1 MVSFNNESGVP
12 EGSRTP
18 RASAPFFAAL
28 PWFLPMRDS
37 LFPALL
43 TNSEMAEADRLTIAG
58 GTPGSVLMEQAGAAV
73 AREAARLLPRHGR
86 LAVCCGPGNNGGDG
100 FVAARL
106 LAAQEFTVEL
116 GLLGA
121 RDRLRG
127 DAALAAK
134 SWTGNILAVE
144 DLDLD
149 SAGLVIDALFGAG
162 LARDLDGPAKAFV
175 LRLNEWTKRTKKPI
189 LSVDVP
195 SGIDG
200 SSGQIRGA
208 AINAAHTVTFF
219 RRKPGHLLLPG
230 RIHCGGTSVADIGI
244 DASVLAG
251 IAPKTFVNCP
261 AVWRERFPIPRVNGH
276 KYSRGHAV
284 VLSGGPAHTGAARL
298 AARGALRAGA
308 GLVTVATPGAAL
320 CIHATALTAIMT
332 RVCDNADGLKSLLA
346 DRRMNTV
353 VMGPG
358 LGVGENTRTLVR
370 AALNTDGESGAL
382 PAVVLDADALT
393 SFADD
398 AFGLAHMIRRR
409 SGGVV
414 LTPHDGE
421 FARLFGHA
429 GQNDRSQWLGLDMLE
444 HVLLSHFDGL
454 HSESKLDR
462 ARAAAALSG
471 AVVVLKG
478 ADTVVADPEGMA
490 TIAEDLPPWLATA
503 GSGDV
508 LAGIAG
514 GLLAQSM
521 PPFEAASAAVWL
533 HGAAARHFGPGL
545 IAEDIPENLP
555 PVLRALFAGGFLQS
569 DSG

>member
-1 MVSFNNESGVP
+1 
-12 EGSRTP
+12 
-18 RASAPFFAAL
+18 
-28 PWFLPMRDS
+28 
-37 LFPALL
+37 LL

-58 GTPGSVLMEQAGAAV
+58 GAPGPVLMERAGTAV
-73 AREAARLLPRHGR
+73 AREATRLVPRHGR
-86 LAVCCGPGNNGGDG
+86 VAVCCGPGNNGGDG
-100 FVAARL
+100 FVAARI
-106 LAAQEFTVEL
+106 LAAQEFNVEL

-134 SWTGNILAVE
+134 SWTGKIRAVE
-144 DLDLD
+144 ELDLD
-149 SAGLVIDALFGAG
+149 SADLVIDALFGAG
-162 LARDLDGPAKAFV
+162 LARDLYGPVKALV
-175 LRLNEWTKRTKKPI
+175 MRLNEWTKRTRKPI

-208 AINAAHTVTFF
+208 AINAARTVTFF

-230 RIHCGGTSVADIGI
+230 RIHCGGIVIADIGI
-244 DASVLAG
+244 ADHVLAS
-251 IAPKTFVNCP
+251 ISPKTFANCP
-261 AVWRERFPIPRVNGH
+261 AVWQQRFPVPRVDGH

-320 CIHATALTAIMT
+320 GAHAAALIAIMT
-332 RVCDNADGLKSLLA
+332 RVCDNADGLTSLLA
-346 DRRMNTV
+346 DRRKNTL

-358 LGVGENTRTLVR
+358 LGVGEKTRALVQ
-370 AALNTDGESGAL
+370 AALNADGESGAL
-382 PAVVLDADALT
+382 PRAFVLDADALT
-393 SFADD
+393 SFEDD
-398 AFGLAHMIRRR
+398 ALGLAQMIRRR
-409 SGGVV
+409 SRRVV

-429 GQNDRSQWLGLDMLE
+429 GQNDQRWLGLDMME
-444 HVLLSHFDGL
+444 QVLLSHLDGL
-454 HSESKLDR
+454 HSKSKLDR
-462 ARAAAALSG
+462 ARAAAALGG
-471 AVVVLKG
+471 AVVILKG
-478 ADTVVADPEGMA
+478 PDTVVADPEGLA

-514 GLLAQSM
+514 GLLAQSV

-555 PVLRALFAGGFLQS
+555 PVLRALFADGFLQG

>member
-1 MVSFNNESGVP
+1 MPVSPS
-12 EGSRTP
+12 
-18 RASAPFFAAL
+18 
-28 PWFLPMRDS
+28 
-37 LFPALL
+37 PALL

-73 AREAARLLPRHGR
+73 AREAARLLPRHGSV
-86 LAVCCGPGNNGGDG
+86 AVFGGPGNNGGDG
-100 FVAARL
+100 FVAARI
-106 LAAQEFTVEL
+106 LAEQEFTIEL

-121 RDRLRG
+121 RDGLRG

-134 SWTGNILAVE
+134 SWAGKFLAVE
-144 DLDLD
+144 ELDLD
-149 SAGLVIDALFGAG
+149 SADLVIDALFGAG
-162 LARDLDGPAKAFV
+162 LARDLDGPAKALV

-189 LSVDVP
+189 LAVDVP

-200 SSGQIRGA
+200 SSGQILGA
-208 AINAAHTVTFF
+208 AIAAARTVTFF

-230 RIHCGGTSVADIGI
+230 RIHCGGTVVADIGI
-244 DASVLAG
+244 GDHVLAT
-251 IAPKTFVNCP
+251 ISPKTFANCP
-261 AVWRERFPIPRVNGH
+261 AVWQRSFPVPRVDGH

-320 CIHATALTAIMT
+320 CVHAAALTAIMT
-332 RVCDNADGLKSLLA
+332 RVCDNADGLTGILA
-346 DRRMNTV
+346 DRRKNTL

-358 LGVGENTRTLVR
+358 LGVGEKTRALVR
-370 AALNTDGESGAL
+370 VALNADGESGVL
-382 PAVVLDADALT
+382 PRAVVLDADALT
-393 SFADD
+393 SFEDD
-398 AFGLAHMIRRR
+398 AFGLAQMIRRR
-409 SGGVV
+409 GRRVV

-429 GQNDRSQWLGLDMLE
+429 GQNDQSQWLDMLQQ
-444 HVLLSHFDGL
+444 VLLSHFDGL
-454 HSESKLDR
+454 HSKSKLDR

-471 AVVVLKG
+471 AVVILKG
-478 ADTVVADPEGMA
+478 PDTVVADPEGLA

-521 PPFEAASAAVWL
+521 PPFAAASAAVWL

-545 IAEDIPENLP
+545 VAEDIPENLP
-555 PVLRALFAGGFLQS
+555 PVLRALFADGVLQG

>member
-1 MVSFNNESGVP
+1 MPDPLSPV
-12 EGSRTP
+12 
-18 RASAPFFAAL
+18 
-28 PWFLPMRDS
+28 
-37 LFPALL
+37 LL

-73 AREAARLLPRHGR
+73 AREAARLLPSHSHV
-86 LAVCCGPGNNGGDG
+86 AVFCGPGNNGGDG
-100 FVAARL
+100 FVAARV

-121 RDRLRG
+121 LDRLRG
-127 DAALAAK
+127 DAGLAAK
-134 SWTGNILAVE
+134 SWAGTIRAVE
-144 DLDLD
+144 ELDLD
-149 SAGLVIDALFGAG
+149 SADLVIDALFGAG
-162 LARDLDGPAKAFV
+162 LARDLDGPAKALV
-175 LRLNEWTKRTKKPI
+175 LRLNEWTKRAKKPI
-189 LSVDVP
+189 ISVDIP

-208 AINAAHTVTFF
+208 AIKAARTVTFF
-219 RRKPGHLLLPG
+219 RRKTGHLLLAG
-230 RIHCGGTSVADIGI
+230 RIHCGVTTVADIGI
-244 DASVLAG
+244 PGSVLET
-251 IAPKTFVNCP
+251 ISPKTLVNGP
-261 AVWRERFPIPRVNGH
+261 TVWAHHFPVPRVDGH

-284 VLSGGPAHTGAARL
+284 VLSGGLAHTGAARL

-320 CIHATALTAIMT
+320 SIHAAALTAIMT
-332 RVCDNADGLKSLLA
+332 RVCDNADGLASLLA
-346 DRRMNTV
+346 DRRKNTL

-358 LGVGENTRTLVR
+358 LGVGEKTRALVR
-370 AALNTDGESGAL
+370 AALNVDRESGA
-382 PAVVLDADALT
+382 PPRAVVLDADALT
-393 SFADD
+393 SFEDE
-398 AFGLAHMIRRR
+398 AFGLAQMVRRR
-409 SGGVV
+409 GRGVV

-421 FARLFGHA
+421 FARLFGRA

-444 HVLLSHFDGL
+444 QDLLSHLDGL

-462 ARAAAALSG
+462 ARAAARLSG

-478 ADTVVADPEGMA
+478 PDTVVADPDGLA

-508 LAGIAG
+508 LAGIVG
-514 GLLAQSM
+514 GLLAQSA

-545 IAEDIPENLP
+545 VAEDIPENLP
-555 PVLRALFAGGFLQS
+555 PVLGPLFAGESLRR

>member
-1 MVSFNNESGVP
+1 MPPNTSHLE
-12 EGSRTP
+12 
-18 RASAPFFAAL
+18 
-28 PWFLPMRDS
+28 
-37 LFPALL
+37 LL
-43 TNSEMAEADRLTIAG
+43 TNAEMAEADRLTIAL

-73 AREAARLLPRHGR
+73 ASEAASLVPRHSR
-86 LAVCCGPGNNGGDG
+86 IAVFCGPGNNGGDG
-100 FVAARL
+100 FVAARV
-106 LAAQEFTVEL
+106 LARQEFTIAL

-121 RDRLRG
+121 LDQLRG

-134 SWTGNILAVE
+134 SWTGKILALE
-144 DLDLD
+144 ELDLD
-149 SAGLVIDALFGAG
+149 SADLAIDALFGAG
-162 LARDLDGPAKAFV
+162 LARDLDGPAKALV
-175 LRLNEWTKRTKKPI
+175 LRLNEWTKRTKKPV

-208 AINAAHTVTFF
+208 AICAARTITFF

-230 RIHCGGTSVADIGI
+230 RIHCGGTVIADIGI
-244 DASVLAG
+244 AEHVLAA
-251 IAPKTFVNCP
+251 ISPKTFVNCL
-261 AVWRERFPIPRVNGH
+261 AVWAHTFPVPRVNGH

-284 VLSGGPAHTGAARL
+284 VLSGRLGQTGAAKL

-308 GLVTVATPGAAL
+308 GLVTIATPREAL
-320 CIHATALTAIMT
+320 CVHAAALTAIMT
-332 RVCDNADGLKSLLA
+332 RVCDNADGLASLLA
-346 DRRMNTV
+346 DRRMNTL

-358 LGVGENTRTLVR
+358 LGVGDKTRSMVR
-370 AALNTDGESGAL
+370 AALNADGEYGV
-382 PAVVLDADALT
+382 PPRAVVLDADALT
-393 SFADD
+393 SFEDD
-398 AFGLAHMIRRR
+398 PYGLAQMIRRR
-409 SGGVV
+409 GGGVV

-429 GQNDRSQWLGLDMLE
+429 GQKDRSQWLGLDMLE
-444 HVLLSHFDGL
+444 QVLRSHFDGL
-454 HSESKLDR
+454 HSDSKLDR

-478 ADTVVADPEGMA
+478 PDTVVADPEGLA

-555 PVLRALFAGGFLQS
+555 PVLQGLFAGRFVQG
-569 DSG
+569 DGG

>member
-1 MVSFNNESGVP
+1 MSD
-12 EGSRTP
+12 
-18 RASAPFFAAL
+18 AL
-28 PWFLPMRDS
+28 S
-37 LFPALL
+37 SALL

-73 AREAARLLPRHGR
+73 AKEAARLLPRHGR
-86 LAVCCGPGNNGGDG
+86 VAVFGGPGNNGGDG
-100 FVAARL
+100 FVAARM
-106 LAAQEFTVEL
+106 LAAQDFTVEL

-127 DAALAAK
+127 DAALAAQ
-134 SWTGNILAVE
+134 SWTGKMLAIE
-144 DLDLD
+144 ELDVD
-149 SAGLVIDALFGAG
+149 SADLVIDALFGAG
-162 LARDLDGPAKAFV
+162 LARDLDGPAKALV

-189 LSVDVP
+189 LSVDIP

-200 SSGQIRGA
+200 SSGQVRGA
-208 AINAAHTVTFF
+208 AINAARAVTFF

-230 RIHCGGTSVADIGI
+230 RIHCGGTIIADIGI
-244 DASVLAG
+244 AEHVLAT
-251 IAPKTFVNCP
+251 ISPKIFANCP
-261 AVWRERFPIPRVNGH
+261 AIWRQSFPVPRVDGH

-320 CIHATALTAIMT
+320 FVHAAALTAIMT
-332 RVCDNADGLKSLLA
+332 RVCDNADGLVGLLA
-346 DRRMNTV
+346 DRRKTAL

-358 LGVGENTRTLVR
+358 LGVGEKTRAMVR
-370 AALNTDGESGAL
+370 AALNADRESEAL
-382 PAVVLDADALT
+382 PRAVVLDADALT
-393 SFADD
+393 SFEHD
-398 AFGLAHMIRRR
+398 AYGLAQMIRRR
-409 SGGVV
+409 GGRVV

-429 GQNDRSQWLGLDMLE
+429 EQNEQSQWLGLDTSE
-444 HVLLSHFDGL
+444 RVLQSHFDGL
-454 HSESKLDR
+454 HSKSKLDR

-471 AVVVLKG
+471 AVTVLKG
-478 ADTVVADPEGMA
+478 ADTVVADPAGLA

-521 PPFEAASAAVWL
+521 PPFEAASSAVWL

-555 PVLRALFAGGFLQS
+555 PVLRALFTNGFLHG

>member
-1 MVSFNNESGVP
+1 MPN
-12 EGSRTP
+12 
-18 RASAPFFAAL
+18 
-28 PWFLPMRDS
+28 S
-37 LFPALL
+37 LSPVLL
-43 TNSEMAEADRLTIAG
+43 TDAEMAEADRLTIAG
-58 GTPGSVLMEQAGAAV
+58 GTPGSALMEQAGAAV
-73 AREAARLLPRHGR
+73 ASEAARLAPRNSR
-86 LAVCCGPGNNGGDG
+86 IAIFCGPGNNGGDG

-106 LAAQEFTVEL
+106 IARQGFAVQL

-121 RDRLRG
+121 REGLQD
-127 DAALAAK
+127 DAALAAG
-134 SWTGNILAVE
+134 SWTGDVRTIEEVDLEAADLA
-144 DLDLD
+144 
-149 SAGLVIDALFGAG
+149 IDALFGAG
-162 LARDLDGPAKAFV
+162 LARDLDGPAKAVV
-175 LRLNEWTKRTKKPI
+175 LRLNEWTERTKRPI
-189 LSVDVP
+189 LAVDVP

-208 AINAAHTVTFF
+208 AINATRTITFF

-230 RIHCGGTSVADIGI
+230 RIRCGGTAVADIGI
-244 DASVLAG
+244 PDTVLAT
-251 IAPKTFVNCP
+251 ISPKTFVNGP
-261 AVWRERFPIPRVNGH
+261 ALWSRSFPIPRVDGH
-276 KYSRGHAV
+276 KYSRGHAL
-284 VLSGGPAHTGAARL
+284 VLSGGLAHTGAARL

-308 GLVTVATPGAAL
+308 GLVTIATPREALGA
-320 CIHATALTAIMT
+320 HAAALTAIMT
-332 RVCDNADGLKSLLA
+332 RVCDNADGLTSLLA
-346 DRRMNTV
+346 DRRKNTL

-358 LGVGENTRTLVR
+358 LGVGEKTRALVR
-370 AALNTDGESGAL
+370 AALNADGESGAL
-382 PAVVLDADALT
+382 PRAVVLDADALT
-393 SFADD
+393 SFEDNAL
-398 AFGLAHMIRRR
+398 GLAQMIRRQGR
-409 SGGVV
+409 GVV

-429 GQNDRSQWLGLDMLE
+429 GQNDQSQWLGLDMSE
-444 HVLLSHFDGL
+444 QVLLSHFDGL
-454 HSESKLDR
+454 HSKSKLDR

-471 AVVVLKG
+471 AVMVLKG
-478 ADTVVADPEGMA
+478 PDTVVADPNGLA

-555 PVLRALFAGGFLQS
+555 PVLRALFADGFLQC

>member
-1 MVSFNNESGVP
+1 MAVKRRFGV
-12 EGSRTP
+12 
-18 RASAPFFAAL
+18 ASAKCPLLSPRFLRML
-28 PWFLPMRDS
+28 PNTSP
-37 LFPALL
+37 PELL
-43 TNSEMAEADRLTIAG
+43 TNAEMTEADRLTIAG
-58 GTPGSVLMEQAGAAV
+58 GALGSVLMEQAGAAV
-73 AREAARLLPRHGR
+73 AREATRLVPRHGR
-86 LAVCCGPGNNGGDG
+86 IAVFCGPGNNGGDG

-106 LAAQEFTVEL
+106 LARQEFTVEL

-121 RDRLRG
+121 RDRLQG

-134 SWTGNILAVE
+134 NWTGKILAVE
-144 DLDLD
+144 ELDLD
-149 SAGLVIDALFGAG
+149 SAALAIDALFGAG
-162 LARDLDGPAKAFV
+162 LGRDLDGQAKALV
-175 LRLNEWTKRTKKPI
+175 LRLNEWTRRTKRPI
-189 LSVDVP
+189 LAVDVP

-208 AINAAHTVTFF
+208 AIIAARTVTFF

-230 RIHCGGTSVADIGI
+230 RFHCGRTVIADIGI
-244 DASVLAG
+244 AEHVLAA
-251 IAPKTFVNCP
+251 ISPKTFANCP
-261 AVWRERFPIPRVNGH
+261 ALWRQTFPVPRVEGH

-284 VLSGGPAHTGAARL
+284 VLSGGLAQTGAARL

-308 GLVTVATPGAAL
+308 GLVTVATPSAAL
-320 CIHATALTAIMT
+320 CVHAAALTAIMT
-332 RVCDNADGLKSLLA
+332 RVCDNADGLTSLLA
-346 DRRMNTV
+346 DPRMNTL

-358 LGVGENTRTLVR
+358 LGVGEKTRALVR
-370 AALNTDGESGAL
+370 AALSRNGKSGAPSRAL
-382 PAVVLDADALT
+382 VLDADALT
-393 SFADD
+393 SFEDD
-398 AFGLAHMIRRR
+398 VFGLAQMIRRR
-409 SGGVV
+409 GGDVV

-429 GQNDRSQWLGLDMLE
+429 GQNDQSQWLRLDMPE
-444 HVLLSHFDGL
+444 QVLPSHFDGL
-454 HSESKLDR
+454 RSEAKLDR

-478 ADTVVADPEGMA
+478 PDTVVADPEGLA
-490 TIAEDLPPWLATA
+490 SIAEDLPPWLATA

-533 HGAAARHFGPGL
+533 HGAAARHYGPGL

-555 PVLRALFAGGFLQS
+555 PVLQALFAAGFLR
-569 DSG
+569 GNGG

>member
-1 MVSFNNESGVP
+1 MLKN
-12 EGSRTP
+12 
-18 RASAPFFAAL
+18 AQ
-28 PWFLPMRDS
+28 S
-37 LFPALL
+37 LELL
-43 TNSEMAEADRLTIAG
+43 TTSEMAEADRLTIAG
-58 GTPGSVLMEQAGAAV
+58 GTPGSVLMKQAGAAV
-73 AREAARLLPRHGR
+73 AREAIRLLPRHGR
-86 LAVCCGPGNNGGDG
+86 VRVVCGPGNNGGDG
-100 FVAARL
+100 FVAARV
-106 LAAQEFTVEL
+106 LAEQEFTIEL

-121 RDRLRG
+121 RDGLRG

-134 SWTGNILAVE
+134 SWAGKILAVE
-144 DLDLD
+144 ELDLD
-149 SAGLVIDALFGAG
+149 SADLVIDALFGAG
-162 LARDLDGPAKAFV
+162 LARDLDGPAKALV

-189 LSVDVP
+189 FAVDVP
-195 SGIDG
+195 SGIDC
-200 SSGQIRGA
+200 SSGQILGA
-208 AINAAHTVTFF
+208 AIAAARTVTFF

-230 RIHCGGTSVADIGI
+230 RIHCGGTVVADIGI
-244 DASVLAG
+244 GDHVLAT
-251 IAPKTFVNCP
+251 ISPKTFANCP
-261 AVWRERFPIPRVNGH
+261 AVWQRSFPVPRVDGH

-320 CIHATALTAIMT
+320 CVHAAALTAIMT
-332 RVCDNADGLKSLLA
+332 RVCDSAGGLTGILA
-346 DRRMNTV
+346 DRRKNTL

-358 LGVGENTRTLVR
+358 LGVGEKTRALVR
-370 AALNTDGESGAL
+370 AALDADGESGVL
-382 PAVVLDADALT
+382 PRAVVLDADALT
-393 SFADD
+393 SFEDD
-398 AFGLAHMIRRR
+398 AFGLAQMIRRR
-409 SGGVV
+409 GRGVV

-429 GQNDRSQWLGLDMLE
+429 GQNDQSQWLDVLQQ
-444 HVLLSHFDGL
+444 VLLSHFDDL
-454 HSESKLDR
+454 HSKSKLDR

-471 AVVVLKG
+471 AVVILKG
-478 ADTVVADPEGMA
+478 PDTVVADPEGLA

-521 PPFEAASAAVWL
+521 PPFAAASAAVWL

-545 IAEDIPENLP
+545 VAEDIPENLP
-555 PVLRALFAGGFLQS
+555 PVLRALFADGVLQG

>member
-1 MVSFNNESGVP
+1 MP
-12 EGSRTP
+12 
-18 RASAPFFAAL
+18 
-28 PWFLPMRDS
+28 DS
-37 LFPALL
+37 LSSALLL

-73 AREAARLLPRHGR
+73 ARETARLVPRHGR
-86 LAVCCGPGNNGGDG
+86 VAVFGGPGNNGGDG
-100 FVAARL
+100 FVAARV
-106 LAAQEFTVEL
+106 LAAQKFTVEL

-121 RDRLRG
+121 RDRVRG
-127 DAALAAK
+127 DAAVAAK
-134 SWTGNILAVE
+134 SWTGQILAVE
-144 DLDLD
+144 ELDLD
-149 SAGLVIDALFGAG
+149 SADLVIDALFGAG
-162 LARDLDGPAKAFV
+162 LARDLDGSAKALV

-208 AINAAHTVTFF
+208 AVNAARTITFF

-230 RIHCGGTSVADIGI
+230 RIHCGGTVIADIGI
-244 DASVLAG
+244 GDHVLAT
-251 IAPKTFVNCP
+251 ISPKAYANYP
-261 AVWRERFPIPRVNGH
+261 AVWQQTFPIPRIDGH

-320 CIHATALTAIMT
+320 SIHAAALTAIMT
-332 RVCDNADGLKSLLA
+332 RVCDNPDGLTSLLA
-346 DRRMNTV
+346 DRRKNAL

-358 LGVGENTRTLVR
+358 LGVGEKTRALVR
-370 AALNTDGESGAL
+370 AALNDGATGAL
-382 PAVVLDADALT
+382 PRAVVLDADALT
-393 SFADD
+393 SFEDD
-398 AFGLAHMIRRR
+398 ALGLAQMIRRR
-409 SGGVV
+409 SKGVV

-429 GQNDRSQWLGLDMLE
+429 GRIDQSQWRGLDMPE
-444 HVLLSHFDGL
+444 QVLLSHLDGL
-454 HSESKLDR
+454 HSKSKLDR

-471 AVVVLKG
+471 AVMVLKG
-478 ADTVVADPEGMA
+478 PDTVVADPEGLA

-514 GLLAQSM
+514 GLLAQTM

-545 IAEDIPENLP
+545 VAEDIPENLP
-555 PVLRALFAGGFLQS
+555 PVLRALFADGFLQG